1 MSNGIAAG
9 FTLAGL
15 VWLSGCIVQ
24 AESQHSTLKAAQA
37 ADRHPAESRFQVD
50 AARKRA
56 WSLTRDG
63 VSLHDVTNAKTVA
76 VTLPGWHWAGAPFGC
91 PPALALGPKGEAIV
105 TSDVLPMLWRVDPE
119 TFAVSVHSPALDGD
133 ADKDLG
139 FSALTYSAKHGA
151 YFAVSYT
158 HGSLW
163 KIDPLLRR
171 AQKTPL
177 AATVENTC
185 EPALWS
191 RAGSGKQTISPAFL
205 EH

>member
-15 VWLSGCIVQ
+15 VWLSGCVAQ
-24 AESQHSTLKAAQA
+24 TESQHSTLKTAHA
-37 ADRHPAESRFQVD
+37 ADRHPAKSRHQVD
-50 AARKRA
+50 AARSRA

-63 VSLHDVTNAKTVA
+63 VSLHYVAKAKTIA
-76 VTLPGWHWAGAPFGC
+76 VMLPGWHWAGAPFGC
-91 PPALALGPKGEAIV
+91 PPALALGPKGEAII
-105 TSDVLPMLWRVDPE
+105 TSDILPVLWRVDPE
-119 TFAVSVHSPALDGD
+119 TLAVSVHPLVLDGD

-151 YFAVSYT
+151 YFAVSHT
-158 HGSLW
+158 HASLW
-163 KIDPLLRR
+163 RIDPFLRT

-177 AATVENTC
+177 AATVEKPC

-191 RAGSGKQTISPAFL
+191 RAGPGK
-205 EH
+205 

>member
-15 VWLSGCIVQ
+15 VWLSGCVEQ
-24 AESQHSTLKAAQA
+24 AESQHSTLKTGHA
-37 ADRHPAESRFQVD
+37 ADRHPAKSHYLVD
-50 AARKRA
+50 AARNRA

-63 VSLHDVTNAKTVA
+63 VSLHDVTKAKTIA

-91 PPALALGPKGEAIV
+91 PPALALGPKGEAII

-119 TFAVSVHSPALDGD
+119 TLAVSVHSPALDGD

-139 FSALTYSAKHGA
+139 FSALTYAAKHGA
-151 YFAVSYT
+151 YFAVSYS
-158 HGSLW
+158 HASLW
-163 KIDPLLRR
+163 RIDPFLRT

-177 AATVENTC
+177 AATVEMTC

-191 RAGSGKQTISPAFL
+191 RAGSGKKTISAAFL